1 MKKPESLV
9 LMEGSATQRMMAIFQ
24 AKGWSWLG
32 PFKDFETALRALEAN
47 LRVGDTVLM
56 SPGAASF
63 ELFQN
68 EFDRGEKFRLACVKI
83 YGE

>member
-1 MKKPESLV
+1 
-9 LMEGSATQRMMAIFQ
+9 
-24 AKGWSWLG
+24 
-32 PFKDFETALRALEAN
+32 
-47 LRVGDTVLM
+47 M